1 GIRSDSDMH
10 TLGYVFKP
18 WTQAKAIAD
27 GSSIRHYVNETA
39 DEYDLRENIRFRA
52 KVVRADWSSAQARW
66 TVTIDRNGEME
77 TVRCGFLFM
86 NAGYYDYDQGY
97 RPDFPGEDTYRGRI
111 VHPQHWPE
119 DLDYSDKRVVIIGS
133 GATAVTLVP
142 EMAKRAR
149 HVTMLQR
156 SPTWVVSRPAED
168 ALANFLRRYLGET
181 RAYRFTRWKN
191 VWMQD
196 IFFKRARKKPAKV
209 GKTLLKKAR
218 QALGP
223 HYDVDTHLTPN
234 YGPWEQRLCL
244 IPDDDLFDALKDGSA
259 DIVTD
264 HIERFDDTGIRLK
277 SGDHLQADIIVTA
290 TGLNLQMLGGMTMT
304 IDGEDVGL
312 AETYAYK
319 GVMFAGVPNLASTF
333 GYSNASWTLKA
344 DITAQYVCRLLN
356 LMRQRGQDIAVPKPP
371 QGDYRDAP
379 IWNLTSGYFKRAADR
394 LPKGTDK
401 APWNQPHEYVADR
414 KDLLFGEIDDGTMA
428 FDRISADARAEPLPL
443 AAE

>member
-1 GIRSDSDMH
+1 
-10 TLGYVFKP
+10 
-18 WTQAKAIAD
+18 
-27 GSSIRHYVNETA
+27 
-39 DEYDLRENIRFRA
+39 
-52 KVVRADWSSAQARW
+52 
-66 TVTIDRNGEME
+66 
-77 TVRCGFLFM
+77 LFM

-223 HYDVDTHLTPN
+223 HYDVDTHLTPS

-304 IDGEDVGL
+304 IDGDDVGL

-356 LMRQRGQDIAVPKPP
+356 LMRRRGQDIAVPKPP

-414 KDLLFGEIDDGTMA
+414 KDLLFGEIDDGTME
-428 FDRISADARAEPLPL
+428 FRRADQAGTERSTSDLAI